1 MDHKQEKYQTAY
13 PDTYNIVK
21 EYARENR
28 KYQTT
33 SEAILWETIRKNQ
46 LGVKFRRQHIIG
58 DYIADFIC
66 LEKRLIIEI
75 DGGYHNKKLQKD
87 SDLLRSQWLYKQGYY
102 VLRFTNDN
110 VNNNIDEVRERI
122 AEVLSQ
128 IQT

>member
-1 MDHKQEKYQTAY
+1 MDNKQEKYQTAY

-75 DGGYHNKKLQKD
+75 DGNYRKIATCYVANGYTNKDITYCVSPTTML
-87 SDLLRSQWLYKQGYY
+87 
-102 VLRFTNDN
+102 T
-110 VNNNIDEVRERI
+110 
-122 AEVLSQ
+122 
-128 IQT
+128 TT